1 VSAAPPPTPLAGLEG
16 SAYERRSAWPL
27 APGAGIDVAEEF
39 HEASKIAAR
48 YPGGALGPSGRWLAG
63 DDDAPFSLGRKA
75 MSGPGPRRPL
85 PVPGRLPVD
94 LAEVTARRRSWLP
107 ETSGPLPIGS
117 LATVLALSAGG
128 APGRPGFRAIP
139 SAGAMYPLDVI
150 VVAFDVA
157 GLAPGAYV
165 YDPVAHGLADRPGL
179 DPDGLLAA
187 ADTGAA
193 LPRPAALL
201 AVVATFA
208 RSRAKYGLR
217 GYRFALMEAGHLVQA
232 AITAATAA
240 GLASLPWGGFA
251 DREVDR
257 RLELDGLERS
267 CLYLLAISAPEEA
280 P

>member
-1 VSAAPPPTPLAGLEG
+1 MSDAPPPTPLAGLE
-16 SAYERRSAWPL
+16 SFAYERRSAWPL
-27 APGAGIDVAEEF
+27 APGLGIDVAEEF

-48 YPGGALGPSGRWLAG
+48 FPGGALGPSGRWLAG
-63 DDDAPFSLGRKA
+63 EEDAPFRLGRKTLA
-75 MSGPGPRRPL
+75 APGPRLSLPAPD
-85 PVPGRLPVD
+85 PVPTELVE
-94 LAEVTARRRSWLP
+94 LTARRRSWLP
-107 ETSGPLPIGS
+107 PRSAALPIAG

-128 APGRPGFRAIP
+128 QGAGFRAVP

-150 VVAFDVA
+150 VLAFDVA
-157 GLAPGAYV
+157 DLAPGAYV
-165 YDPVAHGLADRPGL
+165 YDPIAHGLTPRLDL
-179 DPDGLLAA
+179 DPVELLAA
-187 ADTGAA
+187 ADTGGA
-193 LPRPAALL
+193 LPRPAVLL

-208 RSRAKYGLR
+208 RSRVKYGLR

-232 AITAATAA
+232 AITTATAA

-267 CLYLLAISAPEEA
+267 CVYLLAVSVPEGVR